1 MGPPKKRKAE
11 SPNGSSPGNDREDEE
26 RHIPPREPNESSAE
40 YLLRCFSPQ
49 GHLLYEFRHYCG
61 YCKEYFLNGKLYS
74 NHFRSKDH
82 IKNQAAYE
90 KEHKGANVRGIHSLA
105 RQWGRVEKQAR
116 KELQKYFE
124 DLHKKLKVMT
134 QWTWCNENISLE
146 FLFQEDES
154 TSKPFERCRPNVSD
168 KRPKSTGRREGLRS
182 CSAQARSAA
191 ELQSFVENVDE
202 IANRGK
208 CMWL

>member
-49 GHLLYEFRHYCG
+49 GHLLYEFRHFCG
-61 YCKEYFLNGKLYS
+61 YCKEYFLNGFLYS
-74 NHFRSKDH
+74 NHFRSKSH
-82 IKNQAAYE
+82 VKNQAAYE
-90 KEHKGANVRGIHSLA
+90 KERKGANVRGIHSLA

-146 FLFQEDES
+146 FCFRRMKVL
-154 TSKPFERCRPNVSD
+154 PNLMNGAVQMFLIND
-168 KRPKSTGRREGLRS
+168 LKVLVAEKDYGLVVRRQDPLLNFS
-182 CSAQARSAA
+182 P
-191 ELQSFVENVDE
+191 LL
-202 IANRGK
+202 K
-208 CMWL
+208 MWMK